1 MKLAYAYRFEK
12 ILDVKENE
20 KDQARANFEQSKT
33 EFERVATKL
42 YNLLKSKEEII
53 DRQEQHMK
61 NGISVFDL
69 KQHQYYLE
77 TLEKSISIWQLK
89 VIEARN
95 KMNIMESRLKDSN
108 IEVKKYEKMKEKDFL
123 LFMEQLKQS
132 EMNQMDEISIQMFMN
147 RARR

>member
-1 MKLAYAYRFEK
+1 MAYAYRFEK

-20 KDQARANFEQSKT
+20 KDQARMDYEQSRQ
-33 EFERVATKL
+33 EFEKVATKL
-42 YNLLKSKEEII
+42 YDLLKNKEDLINQ
-53 DRQEQHMK
+53 QEKQMQE
-61 NGISVFDL
+61 GISIFEL

-95 KMNIMESRLKDSN
+95 KMNIMEARLKDLN

-123 LFMEQLKQS
+123 QHMEEVKQD
-132 EMNQMDEISIQMFMN
+132 EMIKMDEMSIQMYMN
-147 RARR
+147 RVRR